1 MARTAGSTFHTHT
14 VFFHKEKIGA
24 INWGLVAGKTQTYFP
39 WGSPVNATTPLVW
52 FHDIF
57 NATGVPYSPYENVST
72 IPAGT
77 VIAADIQSLHLNSEL
92 WDPIELD
99 MFYRGRFANKR
110 HPLAWIP
117 FGAGPRNCVGMR
129 FALMEMKL
137 ALVRFLKIYSIID
150 CGEQTPSQ
158 YNDKTSKSLLKIS
171 FSNDDIQYELDKYIQ
186 LKNQYQLTGIV
197 LHWKRLN
204 GVQELVK
211 TMLEY
216 ENLFSNIIIWN
227 NNPMQHL
234 TFQDL
239 LIENNNRTEIVNSN
253 VNIKDEAKYRAC
265 QLAKTNACFYVD
277 DDWDIRMYVRSLY
290 SHFLLEPTILHAIT
304 DQFTYFTNLM
314 WTFFDE
320 SINLHT
326 GFSWIGCGS
335 VFSRDNAV
343 RHLKYMNFF
352 LNNYENRD
360 LISQS
365 DQFFSIWMNQI
376 PAQFNGRLL
385 QSNEGVESS
394 FENYD
399 FELLQ
404 YRASVMSIQTLE
416 KSLRSYFNFN
426 LFQRKRASNTLVT
439 YTKSPCS
446 YNDKFI
452 FFTNCLP
459 IDNLEQIP
467 FNIAT
472 DFKRGTRANLPNMR
486 KSAYRENFTF
496 FQEFN
501 TANAVDNDNKTC
513 WKMNRSLRYG
523 DLYGIDFQTIQA
535 DRNLAFSIEYL
546 HRKSL
551 QKKLQISISLDSQTW
566 IQLPKKP
573 QSGII
578 YKKQKKLVIFRTQSF
593 PDGFQVFRFIKFMSL
608 IDDES
613 SFHICEIRLI
623 N

>member
-57 NATGVPYSPYENVST
+57 NATGVPYSPYENVGT

-77 VIAADIQSLHLNSEL
+77 VIAANIQSLHLNFEL
-92 WDPIELD
+92 WDPIDLD
-99 MFYRGRFANKR
+99 VFYRERFANKR

-137 ALVRFLKIYSIID
+137 AL
-150 CGEQTPSQ
+150 

-204 GVQELVK
+204 GVQKLVK

-376 PAQFNGRLL
+376 PAQFTGRLL

-578 YKKQKKLVIFRTQSF
+578 YKKQKKLVIFRTQLF

>member
-1 MARTAGSTFHTHT
+1 MI
-14 VFFHKEKIGA
+14 VFYYQYDKNKYNSYIC
-24 INWGLVAGKTQTYFP
+24 IN
-39 WGSPVNATTPLVW
+39 
-52 FHDIF
+52 
-57 NATGVPYSPYENVST
+57 
-72 IPAGT
+72 
-77 VIAADIQSLHLNSEL
+77 
-92 WDPIELD
+92 
-99 MFYRGRFANKR
+99 
-110 HPLAWIP
+110 
-117 FGAGPRNCVGMR
+117 
-129 FALMEMKL
+129 
-137 ALVRFLKIYSIID
+137 
-150 CGEQTPSQ
+150 
-158 YNDKTSKSLLKIS
+158 
-171 FSNDDIQYELDKYIQ
+171 
-186 LKNQYQLTGIV
+186 IV
-197 LHWKRLN
+197 LL
-204 GVQELVK
+204 
-211 TMLEY
+211 
-216 ENLFSNIIIWN
+216 
-227 NNPMQHL
+227 
-234 TFQDL
+234 
-239 LIENNNRTEIVNSN
+239 
-253 VNIKDEAKYRAC
+253 
-265 QLAKTNACFYVD
+265 
-277 DDWDIRMYVRSLY
+277 
-290 SHFLLEPTILHAIT
+290 
-304 DQFTYFTNLM
+304 
-314 WTFFDE
+314 
-320 SINLHT
+320 
-326 GFSWIGCGS
+326 
-335 VFSRDNAV
+335 
-343 RHLKYMNFF
+343 
-352 LNNYENRD
+352 D

-376 PAQFNGRLL
+376 PAQFTGRLL

-578 YKKQKKLVIFRTQSF
+578 YKKQKKLVIFRTQLF

>member
-57 NATGVPYSPYENVST
+57 NATGVPYSPYENVGT

-77 VIAADIQSLHLNSEL
+77 VIAANIQSLHLNFEL
-92 WDPIELD
+92 WDPIDLD
-99 MFYRGRFANKR
+99 VFYRERFANKR

-137 ALVRFLKIYSIID
+137 AL
-150 CGEQTPSQ
+150 

-197 LHWKRLN
+197 LYWKRLN
-204 GVQELVK
+204 GVQKLVK

-376 PAQFNGRLL
+376 PAQFTGRLL

-578 YKKQKKLVIFRTQSF
+578 YKKQKKLVIFRTQLF